1 MISSTSAM
9 EKTCVTAVL
18 EQNQLIK
25 AYNSLT
31 LHEYLRVIN
40 HDLHIIVVSYIYKVV
55 AQDDFPIIVKQ
66 RNMKRIDVK
75 NLKIRLFSSGLLIRK
90 SRVNL
95 TNCS

>member
-31 LHEYLRVIN
+31 LHEYLRVIIP
-40 HDLHIIVVSYIYKVV
+40 LPTSVTIV
-55 AQDDFPIIVKQ
+55 
-66 RNMKRIDVK
+66 
-75 NLKIRLFSSGLLIRK
+75 LKIVFFFSRCGCRICCDDETKMCVLEATALLYNTYLRSKKYEIK
-90 SRVNL
+90 SHP
-95 TNCS
+95 